1 MSCLALCSKLRH
13 NMLVNADALPS
24 VFSQPDGLLTVH
36 YHTPLSPK
44 RSK

>member
-24 VFSQPDGLLTVH
+24 VFSKPYEQLTVL